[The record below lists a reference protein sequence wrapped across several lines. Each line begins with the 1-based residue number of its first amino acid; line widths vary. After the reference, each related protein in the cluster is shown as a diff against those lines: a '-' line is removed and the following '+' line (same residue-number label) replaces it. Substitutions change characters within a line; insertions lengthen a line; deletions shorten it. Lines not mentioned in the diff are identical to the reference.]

1 MTRPLTAQ
9 QVATAFHD
17 ACLAELD
24 ALKPGNVHRHGDD
37 PRMTVEDFERSAR
50 AAAAPLAQGDTVG
63 ERIVASVAATMQAVG
78 KNTNLGIILLAAPL
92 ASAAMSEAP
101 GDLRARLAESLAG
114 LSVEDARDAYAA
126 IRQAN
131 PGGLSEVPRHGVGGE
146 PAITLLEAMRVA
158 EGYDRIAWNYS
169 HEFGDIFD
177 LGLPRLE
184 DAAKRGWPASLPV
197 RVSACLATVSA
208 SVALPSGAGVA
219 SVALRSACDRADFG
233 RAPPSSRPAA
243 PRANAPPF
251 ANRSPFGSF
260 SVSRRRSA
268 APAFAFSFSF
278 GWADLALCRVSE
290 AVGLPPEPPQPCT
303 AAGTSPPAVAPFQ
316 PSKVTLNA
324 GGSPLQRSRVATTS
338 LFASKSSLKFESGM
352 SGMSSNVLPGLPP
365 PISNEPKSWM
375 WSGPRRSRPILGT
388 TDPAAGSTIATGPSS
403 GSFSTGESANA
414 EPAIVAGGQLP
425 AGIPGRSR

>member
-1 MTRPLTAQ
+1 VTRPLTAQ

-169 HEFGDIFD
+169 HEFADIFD

-184 DAAKRGWPASLPV
+184 DAAKRGWPAP
-197 RVSACLATVSA
+197 LATTFVYLTFLA
-208 SVALPSGAGVA
+208 DLPDT
-219 SVALRSACDRADFG
+219 LIQRK
-233 RAPPSSRPAA
+233 
-243 PRANAPPF
+243 
-251 ANRSPFGSF
+251 FGSPQAIE
-260 SVSRRRSA
+260 VQKEARSLLA
-268 APAFAFSFSF
+268 RLEDGADTGTLERELIHFDRSLKARGLNPGTS
-278 GWADLALCRVSE
+278 ADL
-290 AVGLPPEPPQPCT
+290 T
-303 AAGTSPPAVAPFQ
+303 
-316 PSKVTLNA
+316 
-324 GGSPLQRSRVATTS
+324 VATLLAAS
-338 LFASKSSLKFESGM
+338 LLALERQ
-352 SGMSSNVLPGLPP
+352 P
-365 PISNEPKSWM
+365 
-375 WSGPRRSRPILGT
+375 
-388 TDPAAGSTIATGPSS
+388 
-403 GSFSTGESANA
+403 
-414 EPAIVAGGQLP
+414 
-425 AGIPGRSR
+425 